1 MSIFDM
7 PNYLWI
13 TFVAAIL
20 LTVFCNLVLNKWFFP
35 AITTF
40 IVLAIAAFLI
50 PNFYNISYESLLGY
64 AAFLAIF
71 CIIITFLLWYFTRN
85 WRRKRKEKKLN
96 KEIRKRG
103 GIPRQEVEEYTRH
116 KQ

>member
-1 MSIFDM
+1 
-7 PNYLWI
+7 
-13 TFVAAIL
+13 
-20 LTVFCNLVLNKWFFP
+20 VLNKWFFP

-50 PNFYNISYESLLGY
+50 PNFYNISYEPLLGY